1 MRLLVTG
8 TSGQLAQSL
17 LELGL
22 ARGVDIIALRRPQL
36 DLTIPSTIAV
46 ALADARPDIVVSA
59 AAYTAVD
66 KAEREPELA
75 HRVNATGAG
84 HVAAQCER
92 LGIPVF
98 HLSTDYVFGGTK
110 SAPYVETDP
119 TSPINVYGRSK
130 LAGEEAVAKACQRH
144 VILRTSW
151 IHSPFGNNF
160 VRTMLRLASTNE
172 ELRVVDDQLGCPT
185 YAPDLAGVILGL
197 AHRVERTPAGAPHW
211 GTYHATGS
219 GETTWCGFAREIFEV
234 AAGSGLPKPVVHAIA
249 TADYPTPARRPANSR
264 LDCGKLARTFGVQL
278 PDWRDG
284 ARHCVERLVAT
295 P

>member
-17 LELGL
+17 LELGI
-22 ARGVDIIALRRPQL
+22 ARGVDIVALRRPQL

-66 KAEREPELA
+66 KAESEPELA
-75 HRVNATGAG
+75 HRVNGAGAG

-92 LGIPVF
+92 LGIPVV
-98 HLSTDYVFGGTK
+98 HVSTDYVFDGAK
-110 SAPYVETDP
+110 AAPYVETDA
-119 TSPINVYGRSK
+119 TGPINVYGRSK
-130 LAGEEAVAKACQRH
+130 LAGEEAVASACRRRI
-144 VILRTSW
+144 ILRTSW
-151 IHSPFGNNF
+151 VHSPFGTNF
-160 VRTMLRLASTNE
+160 VRTMLRLAGTHK
-172 ELRVVDDQLGCPT
+172 ELRVVDDQAGCPT
-185 YAPDLAGVILGL
+185 SALDLADAIIRL
-197 AHRVERTPAGAPHW
+197 APQVERASANAPIW

-234 AAGSGLPKPVVHAIA
+234 AAERGGSKPVVHGIA

-264 LDCGKLARTFGVQL
+264 LDCGKLERTFGVAL
-278 PDWRDG
+278 PDWRDS
-284 ARHCVERLVAT
+284 ARVCVERLV
-295 P
+295 